1 MTGSLALPSM
11 ELLFRMSPLAAIQS
25 FLFATLSGELPIF
38 AQSMLDRTHDLSFL
52 ATGVTIA
59 LLCGN
64 GFLAFVLNVSSF
76 QTNKIAGALTVT
88 VAGNLKQACT
98 LALGII
104 VFGDFTLNP
113 LNGVGIILVLAGCA
127 FFSKAELDSK
137 AKRVSGP

>member
-1 MTGSLALPSM
+1 
-11 ELLFRMSPLAAIQS
+11 
-25 FLFATLSGELPIF
+25 
-38 AQSMLDRTHDLSFL
+38 MLDRTHDLSFL